1 MDFGRAARDA
11 SRNRAAV
18 KDGIRTTDGTN
29 AQAHCADDRNGKAK
43 GGAQLRPR
51 LVRSRNHCKR
61 ALRGL
66 QNSDVNFDGGDALFV
81 C

>member
-1 MDFGRAARDA
+1 
-11 SRNRAAV
+11 
-18 KDGIRTTDGTN
+18 
-29 AQAHCADDRNGKAK
+29 
-43 GGAQLRPR
+43 LRPR

>member
-18 KDGIRTTDGTN
+18 KDGVRTTDGTN
-29 AQAHCADDRNGKAK
+29 AQAHCADGRNGKAK

-51 LVRSRNHCKR
+51 LVRSTLQASIARL
-61 ALRGL
+61 AELRREL
-66 QNSDVNFDGGDALFV
+66 
-81 C
+81 